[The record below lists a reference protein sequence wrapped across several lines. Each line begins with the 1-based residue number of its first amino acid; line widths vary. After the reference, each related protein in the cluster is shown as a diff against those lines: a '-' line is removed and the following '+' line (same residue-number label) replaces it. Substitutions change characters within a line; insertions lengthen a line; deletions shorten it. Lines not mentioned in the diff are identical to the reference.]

1 MKIYK
6 AAIIGLGPSGLAVN
20 KILYG
25 DSSYEIIAFENEDIN
40 KRDNYFGFWLTDW
53 MKPFENII
61 EMVDYALS
69 KERCIGMIQSDE
81 KNKLYNIG
89 CIGKIHSFSETTDG
103 RYLISLQG
111 TNCFKVKNELEKKY
125 KFRLIEAEML
135 DFNENKDFIN
145 EKQKNSLLEKYSQYI
160 KVKKINLNLK
170 EIQNIDF
177 NQIVKF
183 IAMISP
189 FSDIEK
195 QALLETK
202 NLNDFYKKLQSILEL
217 EIFENYNDNKTI
229 N

>member
-1 MKIYK
+1 MEIP
-6 AAIIGLGPSGLAVN
+6 IFPLNGAVLFPGTSLPLN
-20 KILYG
+20 I
-25 DSSYEIIAFENEDIN
+25 FE
-40 KRDNYFGFWLTDW
+40 KRY
-53 MKPFENII
+53 I

-69 KERCIGMIQSDE
+69 KERYIGMIQSDE
-81 KNKLYNIG
+81 KNNLYKIG

-103 RYLISLQG
+103 RYLISLRG
-111 TNCFKVKNELEKKY
+111 TNCFKVKREIEKKY

-135 DFNENKDFIN
+135 DFKEDKNFIN
-145 EKQKNSLLEKYSQYI
+145 EKQKNYLLEKYNQYI
-160 KVKKINLNLK
+160 KVKKINLNLE

-177 NQIVKF
+177 DQIIKF

-189 FSDIEK
+189 FSNIEK

-217 EIFENYNDNKTI
+217 EIVENNNNKTI

>member
-1 MKIYK
+1 MEIP
-6 AAIIGLGPSGLAVN
+6 IFPLNGAVLFPGTSLPLN
-20 KILYG
+20 I
-25 DSSYEIIAFENEDIN
+25 FEE
-40 KRDNYFGFWLTDW
+40 RY
-53 MKPFENII
+53 I

-81 KNKLYNIG
+81 RNNLYNVG

-111 TNCFKVKNELEKKY
+111 TNCFKVNKELKKKH
-125 KFRLIEAEML
+125 KFRLIEGETL
-135 DFNENKDFIN
+135 DFEEDKNFIN
-145 EKQKNSLLEKYSQYI
+145 EKQKNNLLEIYRQYI
-160 KVKKINLNLK
+160 KVKNINLNLK

-177 NQIVKF
+177 NQIIKF

-195 QALLETK
+195 QALLETQ
-202 NLNDFYKKLQSILEL
+202 NLSDFYKKLQSILEL
-217 EIFENYNDNKTI
+217 EIVEDNNNKTI

>member
-1 MKIYK
+1 MEIP
-6 AAIIGLGPSGLAVN
+6 IFPLNGAVLFPGTSLPLN
-20 KILYG
+20 I
-25 DSSYEIIAFENEDIN
+25 FE
-40 KRDNYFGFWLTDW
+40 KRYID
-53 MKPFENII
+53 
-61 EMVDYALS
+61 MVDYALS

-81 KNKLYNIG
+81 KNNLYNIG

-111 TNCFKVKNELEKKY
+111 TSCFKVKNELEKNY
-125 KFRLIEAEML
+125 KFRLIEAEKL
-135 DFNENKDFIN
+135 DFIEDKKFIN
-145 EKQKNSLLEKYSQYI
+145 EKQKNNLLEKYRQYI
-160 KVKKINLNLK
+160 KVKKINLNLE

-177 NQIVKF
+177 NQIIKF

-202 NLNDFYKKLQSILEL
+202 NLNDFYEKLQSILEL
-217 EIFENYNDNKTI
+217 EIAENENDNTTI

>member
-1 MKIYK
+1 MEVPIFPLN
-6 AAIIGLGPSGLAVN
+6 GAVLFPGTSLPLN
-20 KILYG
+20 I
-25 DSSYEIIAFENEDIN
+25 FE
-40 KRDNYFGFWLTDW
+40 KRY
-53 MKPFENII
+53 I

-69 KERCIGMIQSDE
+69 KQKCIGMIQSDE
-81 KNKLYNIG
+81 KNNLYNIG

-111 TNCFKVKNELEKKY
+111 TNCFKVKRELEKKH
-125 KFRLIEAEML
+125 KFRLIEAEIL
-135 DFNENKDFIN
+135 AFNEDKDFVN
-145 EKQKNSLLEKYSQYI
+145 EKQKNNLLEKYRQYI

-177 NQIVKF
+177 NQIIKF

-195 QALLETK
+195 QALLETN

-217 EIFENYNDNKTI
+217 EIVENNNNKTI